1 MYLIMV
7 QKLTTGRKYLR
18 KKYNFLILRL
28 LNLTNHANMINN
40 IDIIKTKGLICI
52 LTVSA
57 FLFTWNPTSAQPN
70 IFSFA
75 PISGVVGDTITL
87 TGINFNTHPD
97 SNIVFFGATRANVC
111 EAIATSLKVKVP
123 IGATYGPI
131 TVLNTATALTACSKK
146 FFNPTFIPSK
156 DSITRGDIAYKVD
169 FTTFAQP
176 NSVVIGDIDGDG
188 KSDLA
193 IANRGGNTVS
203 VLRNT
208 SNTGMISFA
217 NKVDFTT
224 MAKPW
229 YIAIGDIDGD
239 GKPDLVIID
248 TDSNLS
254 VLRNTSNVGAISFAT
269 KVDFITG
276 LDPQS
281 VAIGDLDQDG
291 RLDLAI
297 ANEGSNTVSILRNTG
312 SIGTISFATKVD
324 FTTGTDP
331 MAVAIGDL
339 DEDGKPDLA
348 VVNNFSFRVSVLRNI
363 SSIGTIS
370 FASKL
375 DYTTGSYP
383 RSIALGDLNGDGKLD
398 MAIANNNSRSVSIF
412 RNTSV
417 IGTISFTAKVDIP
430 TERAPVFLAIGN
442 IDGDSRPDLA
452 VITFAHAVSVFRNT
466 GNTSTISFAKQV
478 DFETGTTPRSVAI
491 GDIDGDGRSD
501 LTANNIVGNSISV
514 LRNNPGRIT
523 VTGSLA
529 DFTACIGTFSD
540 QQSFNVSGS
549 GLAEDL
555 VITAPYG
562 FEISKNS
569 GTGFVDSISLP
580 LSSGIINNTTLF
592 IRTNDKAMPGS
603 PIVHL
608 NFNSGSTN
616 YKLYLNPVIYR
627 YPKVGFWIN
636 NDSQCL
642 NNNSFLFTNTST
654 YDFGIL
660 SSKWDFGSGNNDTS
674 TRYSPIKTYTNANT
688 YLVKLV
694 VTSDGNCKDS
704 LSKVVT
710 VKPISISTTNISICP
725 NELPYTWNGRNYT
738 TSKIDTI
745 FFTNEFGCD
754 SLFVLNL
761 TVKPSSSSTNK
772 LSICQTE
779 LPYIWNGL
787 TFNEAGTQ
795 TKSGL
800 INSVGCD
807 SAATLN
813 LIINPTPNTSII
825 NGSTEVARLDTSS
838 YYVTK
843 TTGSIFNWNVTSG
856 TIDSGIGTNTIRI
869 KWNTIGIDTLK
880 VTEISDKG
888 CTGVQKLLPISIG
901 PAVGLNETNINN
913 NVITY
918 PNPFNETIHITL
930 LNNII
935 FDKAVIYDLSG
946 KEIITTYNNEID
958 LSNLK
963 SGIYL
968 IRILDKEGNTY
979 SQKISKN

>member
-1 MYLIMV
+1 ML

-18 KKYNFLILRL
+18 QKYNFVISRL
-28 LNLTNHANMINN
+28 LNLTNQVNMSNN
-40 IDIIKTKGLICI
+40 INIIKTKGLICF

-75 PISGVVGDTITL
+75 PNSGAVGDTIIL

-97 SNIVFFGATRANVC
+97 SNIVFFGATRAIVF

-131 TVLNTATALTACSKK
+131 TVLNTTNSLIAYSRNY
-146 FFNPTFIPSK
+146 FNPTFIPSK
-156 DSITRGDIAYKVD
+156 DNITKGDIAYKVD
-169 FTTFAQP
+169 FPTFTGQG
-176 NSVVIGDIDGDG
+176 SVVIGDIDGDG

-193 IANRGGNTVS
+193 FLSGNTVS

-208 SNTGMISFA
+208 SNTGLISFA

-224 MAKPW
+224 IAKPRK
-229 YIAIGDIDGD
+229 IAMGDIDGD
-239 GKPDLVIID
+239 GKTDLVIID
-248 TDSNLS
+248 PDSNLS
-254 VLRNTSNVGAISFAT
+254 ILRNTSNVGAINFAT
-269 KVDFITG
+269 KVDFRTG
-276 LDPQS
+276 SSPRS

-297 ANEGSNTVSILRNTG
+297 GYWDGNAVSILRNTG
-312 SIGTISFATKVD
+312 SVGTISFATKVD
-324 FTTGTDP
+324 FITGIIP
-331 MAVAIGDL
+331 IAVAIGDL
-339 DEDGKPDLA
+339 NQDGKSDLA
-348 VVNNFSFRVSVLRNI
+348 VVNNFNSRVSILRNI
-363 SSIGTIS
+363 STIGTIS

-375 DYTTGSYP
+375 DYATGVDP
-383 RSIALGDLNGDGKLD
+383 GSIALGDLTGDGKLD
-398 MAIANNNSRSVSIF
+398 VAITNYSSRSVSVY

-417 IGTISFTAKVDIP
+417 NGTISFTNKVDIP
-430 TERAPVFLAIGN
+430 TEKRPTFLAIGN
-442 IDGDSRPDLA
+442 IDGDNKPDLVVA
-452 VITFAHAVSVFRNT
+452 AISVYAVSVFRNT
-466 GNTSTISFAKQV
+466 GNISTISFANQV
-478 DFETGTTPRSVAI
+478 DFETGLSPNSLAI

-501 LTANNIVGNSISV
+501 LAVPNQGNNSISI

-569 GTGFVDSISLP
+569 GIGFVDSISLP

-616 YKLYLNPVIYR
+616 YKLNLNPVIYR

-704 LSKVVT
+704 ISKVVT
-710 VKPISISTTNISICP
+710 VKPISISTTNINICP

-738 TSKIDTI
+738 TSKIDTV

-761 TVKPSSSSTNK
+761 TVKPSSSSTNT

-807 SAATLN
+807 SSATLN

-968 IRILDKEGNTY
+968 IRISDKKGNTY